1 MADSSF
7 EKGITELAKM
17 KVADLKAE
25 LKQRGLPTTGNKIE
39 LVERLQL
46 AIHDTSLSL
55 DEAADEIIDEDAVLE
70 DEELETEELNAKP
83 DSLSAEVVALKR
95 KAADDDNKTP
105 AKKIVLNR
113 TNKIEDVKV
122 DNGQSKE
129 EEEKIDKPSEEAEKK
144 VIKLSNSNNE
154 TKANNDA
161 KDEKKDSDKKVIK
174 LSELSSAER
183 LEMRAKKFGV
193 PLSDTSKKEARAARF
208 NTGTKNSNNTGKS
221 AASIKNT
228 PVQVTSCL
236 KKEQKDLVR
245 MCPAFWIK
253 QRWKPKKSNVKLDL
267 EILSRWRKNPLRK
280 SNLSNDMP

>member
-129 EEEKIDKPSEEAEKK
+129 EEEKIDKPSEE
-144 VIKLSNSNNE
+144 
-154 TKANNDA
+154 
-161 KDEKKDSDKKVIK
+161 DEKKDSDKKVIK

-228 PVQVTSCL
+228 PVPASYELLKKRAERFGTNVSSL
-236 KKEQKDLVR
+236 LDKAEMEAKKEQRKARFGDT
-245 MCPAFWIK
+245 
-253 QRWKPKKSNVKLDL
+253 KPMEKESSTKVKLV
-267 EILSRWRKNPLRK
+267 K
-280 SNLSNDMP
+280 